1 MSNALAIPGYQIDRL
16 LARGGMAEVYLAE
29 QTSLGR
35 KVAIKVLDSHAS
47 EAEFSSRFL
56 QEAKLVASLNH
67 TNLITIYDFGR
78 LPDNR
83 LYLVM
88 ELLTGGDLEERLHR
102 RVSEDMAIKIMRQLA
117 SVLHFVHQ
125 KGIIHRDVK
134 PANILF
140 REDGTLVLTDFGI
153 AKKIDNNVGL
163 TQAGMMIG
171 SPAYSSPEQVQ
182 GMEIDQRADIYS
194 AGVVFLELLTGSNP
208 FKAETFVDTAIKHV
222 QMEVPRLTG
231 NNGRFQFV
239 IDRMLAKK
247 PKDRYANLDE
257 VVALL
262 DQVSAHI
269 TTSSVPSAR
278 HSISRTGQTSTIT
291 EKSKTAAIDLKPKE
305 SGLDDFL
312 DEAIR
317 LLDEQD
323 QVLNTPAPSPAPRT
337 PAPLPAAKRTLPKI
351 LMDDDDDMDAPAIT
365 PRPKPRT
372 PAAPVNSALQGKRNR
387 PLPQNLLDD
396 LLDDEIRRLDDE
408 S

>member
-1 MSNALAIPGYQIDRL
+1 MSNTLAIPGYQIDKL

-78 LPDNR
+78 LSDNR

-117 SVLHFVHQ
+117 GVLHFVHQ

-278 HSISRTGQTSTIT
+278 HTISRTGQTSTVT

-323 QVLNTPAPSPAPRT
+323 QVLNTPAPPPAPRT
-337 PAPLPAAKRTLPKI
+337 LPPATKRTLPKI
-351 LMDDDDDMDAPAIT
+351 LMDDDDDMDAPAIS

-372 PAAPVNSALQGKRNR
+372 PAAPVNSPLQGKRNR

-396 LLDDEIRRLDDE
+396 LLDDEIRRLDDQ

>member
-1 MSNALAIPGYQIDRL
+1 MSAELVIPGYQIERM

-29 QTSLGR
+29 QASLGR

-67 TNLITIYDFGR
+67 NNLITIFDFGR
-78 LPDNR
+78 LSDNR

-88 ELLTGGDLEERLHR
+88 ELLTGGDLEERLKQR
-102 RVSEDMAIKIMRQLA
+102 IPEDMAIKIMRQLA
-117 SVLHFVHQ
+117 SVLHFVHK
-125 KGIIHRDVK
+125 KGIVHRDVK

-163 TQAGMMIG
+163 TQAGMMVG

-182 GMEIDQRADIYS
+182 GLDLDQRADIYS
-194 AGVVFLELLTGSNP
+194 AGVVFLELLTGHNP
-208 FKAETFVDTAIKHV
+208 FKSETFVDTAIKHM
-222 QMEVPRLTG
+222 QMEVPRLSG

-239 IDRMLAKK
+239 IDKMLAKK
-247 PKDRYANLDE
+247 PRERYANLDE

-262 DQVSAHI
+262 DKVSAHI
-269 TTSSVPSAR
+269 TGSSTPSVR
-278 HSISRTGQTSTIT
+278 HATNQIPATPTIT
-291 EKSKTAAIDLKPKE
+291 EKSKTAAIDLKPND

-323 QVLNTPAPSPAPRT
+323 QILSEPTTPIQPAPRV
-337 PAPLPAAKRTLPKI
+337 PVMPPVGKRQLPKI
-351 LMDDDDDMDAPAIT
+351 LMDDDDDFE
-365 PRPKPRT
+365 T
-372 PAAPVNSALQGKRNR
+372 PATARGPATTPQGKRTR

-396 LLDDEIRRLDDE
+396 LLDEEIRKLDKE
-408 S
+408 L